1 MHCDVLLWYRLDDEQ
16 KENQRRRDEIAEL
29 TCRLTQK
36 EHEAFELTK
45 YVACLKSQLAL
56 MAPKLEKY
64 EREVEVYSQQWVLYI
79 TFVVTVIRVSQ
90 KQTTAIDSGVV
101 WVKKVGKSVS
111 EC

>member
-1 MHCDVLLWYRLDDEQ
+1 MTLWRVRDERVTLRCRLDDEQ
-16 KENQRRRDEIAEL
+16 KENQRRRDEIADV

-64 EREVEVYSQQWVLYI
+64 EREVEVYSQQY
-79 TFVVTVIRVSQ
+79 VSSFIPACKTYRQ
-90 KQTTAIDSGVV
+90 
-101 WVKKVGKSVS
+101 
-111 EC
+111 